1 VTLKAPL
8 GDLAAHHD
16 DARHSRIALA
26 ADSTC
31 AAWWAEIR
39 ARGFATEREYRRRV
53 LGEDIAD
60 ENDPP
65 RKEPD
70 R

>member
-1 VTLKAPL
+1 MTLKAPL

-39 ARGFATEREYRRRV
+39 ARGFATERKDRRRV